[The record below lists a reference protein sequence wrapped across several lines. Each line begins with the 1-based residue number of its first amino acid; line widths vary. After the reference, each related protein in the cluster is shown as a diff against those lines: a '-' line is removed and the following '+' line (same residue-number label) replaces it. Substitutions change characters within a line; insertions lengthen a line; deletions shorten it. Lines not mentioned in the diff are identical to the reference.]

1 MKRKR
6 IAELGCVCVMSLLL
20 LAGAACGKTQE
31 RQISDSETE
40 NKKDGNQMTDFHE
53 ELFGDNVY
61 IFSPEDDP
69 GEVNQ
74 VLKELWEQQETNQ
87 FGEER
92 YAVCFLPGE
101 YDESI
106 EGKVGFYTQVLGLGK
121 LPTDTN
127 IASLNCD
134 ATWLGDDPT
143 NHNACCNFWRGIENI
158 EIGSNTMWAVSQAT
172 SMRRTKIDGAL
183 YLHDNY
189 GWCSGGF
196 LADTKV
202 ELMTDSGSQQ
212 QWLSRNCDWKQ
223 WMGSNWNMVFVGTED
238 GKAPEGAWPGIPYT
252 EIEQTKQM
260 REKPFLIYDEK
271 EGYQVFVPNL
281 EENTSGVSW
290 ENGQTG
296 EALPLDTFYVAHSD
310 LDTAETMNEA
320 LSSGKNL
327 LLTPGVYRL
336 EEPIQVNN
344 PNTIVLG
351 LGLATLQSTNGNE
364 CMITANESGIIIAGI
379 LFDAGETESE
389 NLLVVGTEAAKTD
402 DIENSKDE
410 KTNLK
415 EEPILLSDLYF
426 RVGGT
431 DTKEPCKTKNCLTIN
446 SSQVIGDNFWVWR
459 ADHGDQVAWNK
470 NTADTGIVVNGDNV
484 AVYGLMV
491 EHFQKYQ
498 TIWNGNGGSVYLY
511 QSEIPYDVPNQEAW
525 MSMDGTKDGY
535 ASFKVCDEV
544 TDFKAYGLGIYLYN
558 RDATVN
564 LESAMEVPDTK
575 GVSITNLCTVMLT
588 GHPGMNHMINESGGA
603 VQNASERQVIC
614 EYEAGLLK

>member
-69 GEVNQ
+69 EQVNQ

-92 YAVCFLPGE
+92 YAVCFLPGV

-121 LPTDTN
+121 LPTDSK

-290 ENGQTG
+290 EDGQSG

-310 LDTAETMNEA
+310 SDTAETMNEA

-327 LLTPGVYRL
+327 LLTPGVYQL

-364 CMITANESGIIIAGI
+364 CMITADESGIIIAGI

-415 EEPILLSDLYF
+415 EGPILLSDLYF
-426 RVGGT
+426 RVGGA
-431 DTKEPCKTKNCLTIN
+431 DTTMPCKTKNCLTIN

-588 GHPGMNHMINESGGA
+588 GHPGMSHMINESGGA